1 MPIAVDAVRVAVT
14 LGDPRGIGPEVVA
27 EAAERIRDEH
37 PKIEPI
43 LLGSNDD
50 VASLAHRFRVE
61 AVGEFSGSLTSAG
74 ELSLAALRRGVEMA
88 LAGEVSALVTG
99 PVHKPALHAAGVQA
113 PGQTELLQELTG
125 ARTVGMLMAAEST
138 RTGVP
143 LRILLATTHLP
154 LREVPAAVTD
164 ALLDEQTSLLD
175 EQLRLRWGM
184 DRPRIALCALN
195 PHASDSG
202 LFGDEEERVFAPAVE
217 RMQERGLDV
226 TGPLPADTVFLL
238 ALEGTVDAVV
248 VPYHDV
254 GMAVFKTLAF
264 GRGVNVTLGLPFVRT
279 SPDHGTAFDLVGTGR
294 ADATSTLEALRL
306 AGRLCRSRPDPT
318 L

>member
-1 MPIAVDAVRVAVT
+1 
-14 LGDPRGIGPEVVA
+14 
-27 EAAERIRDEH
+27 
-37 PKIEPI
+37 
-43 LLGSNDD
+43 
-50 VASLAHRFRVE
+50 
-61 AVGEFSGSLTSAG
+61 
-74 ELSLAALRRGVEMA
+74 MA